1 MSLNGHGT
9 ALPRKQ
15 EAAIAALLTAATIEH
30 AAEAA
35 GISRATLV
43 RWLRDRDFK
52 RAFDRA
58 RRDALD
64 GALHALHGSTLKAT
78 RTLVGLLDAEN
89 EAIRL
94 GAVRTLLEFALRS
107 HDDFDIRARLDRI
120 EDADADRTAERMK
133 AWHR

>member
-52 RAFDRA
+52 RAFGTA

-64 GALHALHGSTLKAT
+64 GALHALHGSALKAT
-78 RTLVGLLDAEN
+78 RTLV
-89 EAIRL
+89 
-94 GAVRTLLEFALRS
+94 
-107 HDDFDIRARLDRI
+107 AR
-120 EDADADRTAERMK
+120 
-133 AWHR
+133 